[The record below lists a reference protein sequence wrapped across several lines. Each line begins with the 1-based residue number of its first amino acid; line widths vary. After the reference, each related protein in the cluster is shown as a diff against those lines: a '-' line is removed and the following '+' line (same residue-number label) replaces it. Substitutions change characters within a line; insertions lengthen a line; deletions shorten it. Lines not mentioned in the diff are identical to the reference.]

1 MLNKGPLYILV
12 GYTIWGLLPIFWK
25 QLEMVDSM
33 HVLASRIVWSV
44 VLMAVILMLQRKG
57 KQVREAGRRELLP
70 LTLAGVFVCI
80 NWGAYIWAVTHGRV
94 LDASLA
100 YYMNPIIS
108 ILLAAVVFKER
119 LTKLQWLA
127 VSVTFAGVVVA
138 VIRYRQIPWLAL
150 TMAVAFGIY
159 GAFKKGIRAESA
171 VSVFYEA
178 LVLLPLALGYII
190 FQELRGAGAIGVLHG
205 WQWLLLP
212 MAGVVTAGPLLLYAK
227 GLKTT
232 PLSLSGILMYISPTI
247 QLLLSVWLYDEEFTA
262 THAILFGFVWSGLV
276 LYLVSGW
283 LNDRRHRKEN
293 VQ

>member
-1 MLNKGPLYILV
+1 MTNKGPLYITV
-12 GYTIWGLLPIFWK
+12 CYIMWGLLPIFWK
-25 QLEMVDSM
+25 LLEMVDSM
-33 HVLASRIVWSV
+33 YVLASRIVWSV

-57 KQVREAGRRELLP
+57 RQVREAGRRELLQM
-70 LTLAGVFVCI
+70 TLAGVFVCI

-108 ILLAAVVFKER
+108 ILLAAAVFRER
-119 LTKLQWLA
+119 LTNLQWLA
-127 VSVTFAGVVVA
+127 VGVTFTGVAVA

-159 GAFKKGIRAESA
+159 GAFKKRVRAESA

-178 LVLLPLALGYII
+178 LVFLPLALGYIM
-190 FQELRGAGAIGVLHG
+190 FLEVRGAGAMGVLYS

-212 MAGVVTAGPLLLYAK
+212 MAGVVTAVPLLLYAR

-247 QLLLSVWLYDEEFTA
+247 QLLLSVWLYNEEFTA

-283 LNDRRHRKEN
+283 LRNRSVQKEE
-293 VQ
+293 VR